1 MPSLFEMK
9 YNNED
14 KPNFAIKSLRVNDEE
29 VTYFFKTELID
40 KYKDKIIKNQPRV
53 IAVIK
58 HYLAINSSKLGTRAP
73 TVKIP
78 MTDSDKSAIFKA
90 LEITPNEVQKILNEI
105 RGVNDIELRNNVI
118 NDTFNV
124 IMTIITAVYFLR
136 DPKRN
141 DPKKDFTKPYYYTA
155 LYLAIRFYSKI
166 YISSFPKADPRPDVM
181 DYTIENISNKFLLK
195 KVNNIFDIIKYFSE
209 SNIMN
214 MSLRLERM
222 ADVDIVYF
230 STNMYNRMH
239 NSMKTLAR
247 EFYKNKEEQNY
258 TKTDITKQ
266 QDETGD
272 FFVGDTTSISSSIDI
287 LVKKIVLKFVSDTVI
302 DDRLLTAACNK
313 TKFSKSKFQIILQRI
328 REANNPLLKTI
339 ISQII
344 SYFLLTSKKDS
355 RALRSSEFIT
365 EMIKLYQISNTKN
378 DLVLKIKDNLAK
390 LISANS
396 GQILKEG
403 NANMLDRVK
412 NSLFVYL
419 VLFIAKNSE

>member
-9 YNNED
+9 YNNKTD
-14 KPNFAIKSLRVNDEE
+14 FAPKGLRVNDEE

-90 LEITPNEVQKILNEI
+90 LEITSNEIQKILNKI
-105 RGVNDIELRNNVI
+105 RGVNDIDLRNNVI

-124 IMTIITAVYFLR
+124 IMTIITAVYYLR

-141 DPKKDFTKPYYYTA
+141 DAKKDFTKPYYYTA

-166 YISSFPKADPRPDVM
+166 YISSFPKADPRPDIM

-214 MSLRLERM
+214 MSPRLERM
-222 ADVDIVYF
+222 SDVDIVYF

-287 LVKKIVLKFVSDTVI
+287 LVKKIILKFVSDTVI
-302 DDRLLTAACNK
+302 DDRLLTVACNK
-313 TKFSKSKFQIILQRI
+313 TKFSKSKFQIILQKI